1 MKTIGNIIGKSVW
14 ALMLAALLSAPAAA
28 SGAEQGKAEI
38 KFNET
43 AHNFGTIRE
52 DGGPVSCEFEFENV
66 GDKNLV
72 IVDARAECGCTRPA
86 YPQNPIAPGKKG
98 KVTVTYH
105 PIGRPG
111 GFDKTVTVKTNG
123 KPSKVRLKIKGT
135 VMPKSK

>member
-1 MKTIGNIIGKSVW
+1 
-14 ALMLAALLSAPAAA
+14 MLAALLAAPAAA
-28 SGAEQGKAEI
+28 NAADQGKAEI

-72 IVDARAECGCTRPA
+72 IVDARAECGCTRPSF
-86 YPQNPIAPGKKG
+86 PQNPIAPGKKG
-98 KVTVTYH
+98 KITVSYH

-111 GFDKTVTVKTNG
+111 SFDKTVTVKTNG

-135 VMPKSK
+135 VMPKDKK